1 MEQLKAGFDD
11 HEGRIKILE
20 QNYSKLE
27 GKISSIENGQLQLE
41 NTVLK
46 TSQDQKDLLT
56 KLIDHHLDLKKKQVE
71 ADSQAKAQEVDLK
84 KTRIIS
90 RKELWI
96 AVLGSGGLV
105 TFITLAFNHFQ

>member
-1 MEQLKAGFDD
+1 MREIMDD

-27 GKISSIENGQLQLE
+27 GKIQTIENGQLQLE

-46 TSQDQKDLLT
+46 TSQDQKELLNT
-56 KLIDHHLDLKKKQVE
+56 LITHHLDLKKMKQE
-71 ADSQAKAQEVDLK
+71 DDTDLQ
-84 KTRIIS
+84 KTRILS
-90 RKELWI
+90 RKELWV

-105 TFITLAFNHFQ
+105 TFLTLLFNHFS

>member
-27 GKISSIENGQLQLE
+27 GKITSIENGQLQLE

-46 TSQDQKDLLT
+46 TSQDQKELLN
-56 KLIDHHLDLKKKQVE
+56 KLVDHHLDLKKRQVE
-71 ADSQAKAQEVDLK
+71 ADTQAKSQEVDLK

-90 RKELWI
+90 RKELWV
-96 AVLGSGGLV
+96 AVLGSGGIVTLV
-105 TFITLAFNHFQ
+105 TLVFNHFA

>member
-56 KLIDHHLDLKKKQVE
+56 KLIDHHLDLKKSSAASDVE
-71 ADSQAKAQEVDLK
+71 LK

-90 RKELWI
+90 QKELWV
-96 AVLGSGGLV
+96 AVLGSGGIVTLV
-105 TFITLAFNHFQ
+105 TMLFNYFN

>member
-1 MEQLKAGFDD
+1 MKEIMDD

-56 KLIDHHLDLKKKQVE
+56 KLIDHHLDMKKAQAA
-71 ADSQAKAQEVDLK
+71 ADTQAKAQEVDLK

-90 RKELWI
+90 RKELWV
-96 AVLGSGGLV
+96 AVLGSGGIVTLV
-105 TFITLAFNHFQ
+105 TLLFNHFS

>member
-1 MEQLKAGFDD
+1 MQDTTMEQLTAGFDD

-27 GKISSIENGQLQLE
+27 GKISTIENGQLQLE

-46 TSQDQKDLLT
+46 TSQDQKELLT
-56 KLIDHHLDLKKKQVE
+56 KLIDHHLDLKKSSVAAE
-71 ADSQAKAQEVDLK
+71 TDLK

-90 RKELWI
+90 RKELWV
-96 AVLGSGGLV
+96 AVLGSGGIVTLV
-105 TFITLAFNHFQ
+105 TMLFNHFN